1 MLIRKLISTEIW
13 EPRGLETY
21 LTEMEVDG
29 LRLVKATGWFLYF
42 EQAKPRRMRYRVE
55 YIRHPDEELL
65 ALYDDCG
72 WEYVTETNREVQI
85 FRAPEDM
92 DIPEIHTDAESEAN
106 MYRHVK
112 QAARNSFLMAALLSI
127 FLGWMLDWFG
137 LEALSMPDLA
147 WRVVGFTVLT
157 VLVVCGAV
165 VRYESTCRYLRMLG
179 RGEKAPASSR
189 RYRLG
194 IRAQYLV
201 FASFILYCILVLQP
215 LVQSFIDLASY
226 L

>member
-1 MLIRKLISTEIW
+1 
-13 EPRGLETY
+13 
-21 LTEMEVDG
+21 
-29 LRLVKATGWFLYF
+29 
-42 EQAKPRRMRYRVE
+42 
-55 YIRHPDEELL
+55 
-65 ALYDDCG
+65 
-72 WEYVTETNREVQI
+72 
-85 FRAPEDM
+85 
-92 DIPEIHTDAESEAN
+92 
-106 MYRHVK
+106 
-112 QAARNSFLMAALLSI
+112 
-127 FLGWMLDWFG
+127 
-137 LEALSMPDLA
+137 MPDLA
-147 WRVVGFTVLT
+147 GRVVGCTVLT

>member
-1 MLIRKLISTEIW
+1 MIRKLISTEIW

-21 LTEMEVDG
+21 LTEMEADG
-29 LRLVKATGWFLYF
+29 LRLVRATGWFLYF
-42 EQAKPRRMRYRVE
+42 EQTAPRKMRYRVE
-55 YIRHPDEELL
+55 YIRHPDEEML
-65 ALYDDCG
+65 ALYADCG

-85 FRAPEDM
+85 FRAPEDA

-112 QAARNSFLMAALLSI
+112 QAAWKSFLMAAILSVL
-127 FLGWMLDWFG
+127 LGWMLDWFG
-137 LEALSMPDLA
+137 LEALSVPHLA
-147 WRVVGFTVLT
+147 WRVVSITVLT

-165 VRYESTCRYLRMLG
+165 IRYMSACRYLRMLG
-179 RGEKAPASSR
+179 RGEKLPTSSR
-189 RYRLG
+189 WYRLG

>member
-21 LTEMEVDG
+21 LTEMEADG

-42 EQAKPRRMRYRVE
+42 EQAEPRHMRYRVE

-85 FRAPEDM
+85 FRAPEDT

-127 FLGWMLDWFG
+127 FLGWML
-137 LEALSMPDLA
+137 
-147 WRVVGFTVLT
+147 
-157 VLVVCGAV
+157 V
-165 VRYESTCRYLRMLG
+165 VRPGGHVYARSRVARGGFHRADRACRLRCN
-179 RGEKAPASSR
+179 
-189 RYRLG
+189 
-194 IRAQYLV
+194 RAL
-201 FASFILYCILVLQP
+201 
-215 LVQSFIDLASY
+215 
-226 L
+226 

>member
-1 MLIRKLISTEIW
+1 MATILF
-13 EPRGLETY
+13 
-21 LTEMEVDG
+21 VF
-29 LRLVKATGWFLYF
+29 LV
-42 EQAKPRRMRYRVE
+42 
-55 YIRHPDEELL
+55 
-65 ALYDDCG
+65 
-72 WEYVTETNREVQI
+72 
-85 FRAPEDM
+85 
-92 DIPEIHTDAESEAN
+92 
-106 MYRHVK
+106 
-112 QAARNSFLMAALLSI
+112 
-127 FLGWMLDWFG
+127 WMLDWFG
-137 LEALSMPDLA
+137 LEAMSMPDIA
-147 WRVVGFTVLT
+147 GRVVGCTVLT

-179 RGEKAPASSR
+179 RGEKAPTSSR